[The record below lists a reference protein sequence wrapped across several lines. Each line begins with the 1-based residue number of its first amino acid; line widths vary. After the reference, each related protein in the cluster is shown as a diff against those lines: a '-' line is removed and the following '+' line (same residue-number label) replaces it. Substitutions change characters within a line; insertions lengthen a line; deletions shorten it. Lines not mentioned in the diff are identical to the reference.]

1 MIFYR
6 LLVNSPTGEQTI
18 VFVSESGSYFEVSR
32 VLWDERIDGAL
43 PAITLGKM
51 ARVGELLNTL
61 ADYTADH
68 AAWMA
73 TKQAADDEAA
83 RVETIEQSAKQDAT
97 VLSLK
102 SMTSQQLDD
111 WFTANITTLANARAL
126 LKILF
131 KIVIRKVL

>member
-1 MIFYR
+1 
-6 LLVNSPTGEQTI
+6 
-18 VFVSESGSYFEVSR
+18 
-32 VLWDERIDGAL
+32 
-43 PAITLGKM
+43 
-51 ARVGELLNTL
+51 
-61 ADYTADH
+61 
-68 AAWMA
+68 MA